1 MRFRQSH
8 RKSPSLDTVAL
19 TDIVMNLFLFFFITF
34 NFFSTFQASRETAIQ
49 VNLPMTAPGKALI
62 HIPAVHQISLT
73 KSGDILWDD
82 SKVTGMELRGKL
94 TQPDIKSMP
103 IPLRSDREASVQKLV
118 DVLEIV
124 RDIGATNVSLQTAI
138 DQNHK

>member
-49 VNLPMTAPGKALI
+49 VNLPMIAPGKAPL

-94 TQPDIKSMP
+94 TQPDIKSKP

-124 RDIGATNVSLQTAI
+124 RDTGATNVSLQTAI